1 MAITKTFPKSELKDL
16 VYEDE
21 TDNLV
26 KVKDEITGKRRWS
39 LDYELIFKEKATE
52 KFYSVGYSVGATEQ
66 QDESPFEY
74 EADNVEVIEVRPVE
88 KTVIEY
94 VEV

>member
-1 MAITKTFPKSELKDL
+1 MPVKTFPKSELKDL

-26 KVKDEITGKRRWS
+26 KVRDEVTGKRRWS
-39 LDYELIFKEKATE
+39 IDHELIFKEKATE
-52 KFYSVGYSVGATEQ
+52 KFYSVHYSVGATEQ

-74 EADNVEVIEVRPVE
+74 ESDNVEVTEVRPVE
-88 KTVIEY
+88 KTIIDY
-94 VEV
+94 VAV